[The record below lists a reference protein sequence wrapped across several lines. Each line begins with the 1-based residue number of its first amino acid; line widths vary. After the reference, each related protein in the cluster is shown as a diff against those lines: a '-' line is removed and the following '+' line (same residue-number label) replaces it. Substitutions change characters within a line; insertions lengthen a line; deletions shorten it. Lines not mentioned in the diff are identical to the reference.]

1 MLSDKGYAI
10 QGGVKNFL
18 GETEEVTAPK
28 FWQSSENSPP
38 TELSYITDAEKN
50 LLLQANLHGSL
61 VNNQPNI
68 GASGILSFDG
78 WGDASDGF
86 GNSGETS
93 SDSGFSGGNNNN
105 NNNYSVQDDMT
116 DYATNVGKE
125 AAVGGG
131 FVGDNNNDG
140 GNNYVVPDPVLPPGV
155 ISQNFDYET
164 EAYSTGPNDIDAGYG
179 LGSIESSFYNPETK
193 QVTITQT
200 PGIITTEQ
208 YQTANL
214 EAYLDSNAV
223 SKQDKIDTLNQLQ
236 ALSNSNL
243 KGSKLSDLET
253 DFVVDNLDLAFN
265 NVKNQTK
272 YSEFTSSIDEDA
284 STFAGDLSDNPLGT
298 VAKSGGILGTM
309 IRGVTD
315 TYKNNK
321 ALELLGYTGQTI
333 RYNPNDPNDFKYS
346 GNYLTG
352 NVSGGE
358 REAMNQLTP
367 LAANVV
373 GNTTPV
379 NSMVNNYFANLG
391 NQGSA
396 SAVQTAYDQAK
407 ANLNMILTPTNQQF
421 GYSAAFPGGFTMDNL
436 SNNPYNIDY
445 MKNRGLI

>member
-1 MLSDKGYAI
+1 MLSNKNYAI

-18 GETEEVTAPK
+18 GEMEEVTAPK

-93 SDSGFSGGNNNN
+93 SDSGFGGGNNNN
-105 NNNYSVQDDMT
+105 NNNQGSDSGHSRFD
-116 DYATNVGKE
+116 VGSGYYGE
-125 AAVGGG
+125 PTRTTTPT
-131 FVGDNNNDG
+131 NNN
-140 GNNYVVPDPVLPPGV
+140 NNNNFPDPQLPPGV
-155 ISQNFDYET
+155 VSQNFDYET
-164 EAYSTGPNDIDAGYG
+164 EAYTPSPNDIDAGYG
-179 LGSIESSFYNPETK
+179 LGKIESSFYNPETK

-223 SKQDKIDTLNQLQ
+223 SKEDKINTLNQLQ

-243 KGSKLSDLET
+243 KGSKLSDIET

-284 STFAGDLSDNPLGT
+284 STFAGDLSNNPLGT
-298 VAKSGGILGTM
+298 IAKSGGILGTM

-391 NQGSA
+391 NQGST
-396 SAVQTAYDQAK
+396 SDVQTAYDQAK

>member
-78 WGDASDGF
+78 WGDVSGGVSDTSA
-86 GNSGETS
+86 GNAGAEGGQGSGNDGGSTGYQGGGGYDYESAAYGAPDTIESITS
-93 SDSGFSGGNNNN
+93 SNNNN
-105 NNNYSVQDDMT
+105 NNNFEY
-116 DYATNVGKE
+116 
-125 AAVGGG
+125 
-131 FVGDNNNDG
+131 
-140 GNNYVVPDPVLPPGV
+140 PDPVLPPGV

-223 SKQDKIDTLNQLQ
+223 SKEDKINTLNQLQ

-243 KGSKLSDLET
+243 KGSKLSDIET

-284 STFAGDLSDNPLGT
+284 STFASDLSDNPLKT

-379 NSMVNNYFANLG
+379 DSMVNNYFANLG
-391 NQGSA
+391 NQGSV
-396 SAVQTAYDQAK
+396 SDVQTAYDQAK

>member
-1 MLSDKGYAI
+1 MLSNKDYAI

-18 GETEEVTAPK
+18 GKTEEVTAPK

-50 LLLQANLHGSL
+50 LLLEANLHGSL

-86 GNSGETS
+86 SSSGETS
-93 SDSGFSGGNNNN
+93 SDSGFGGGN
-105 NNNYSVQDDMT
+105 
-116 DYATNVGKE
+116 
-125 AAVGGG
+125 
-131 FVGDNNNDG
+131 DNNNSFDYESAAYG
-140 GNNYVVPDPVLPPGV
+140 APDSISSISSSNDNQNDYSFPDPVLPPGV
-155 ISQNFDYET
+155 VSKNFDYET
-164 EAYSTGPNDIDAGYG
+164 QAYTPSPNDIDAGYG
-179 LGSIESSFYNPETK
+179 IGSIESSFYNPETK

-214 EAYLDSNAV
+214 EAYLDSPAV
-223 SKQDKIDTLNQLQ
+223 SKEDKINTLNQLQ

-243 KGSKLSDLET
+243 KGSKLSDIET
-253 DFVVDNLDLAFN
+253 DFVVSNLDLAFN
-265 NVKNQTK
+265 NVKDQTK

-284 STFAGDLSDNPLGT
+284 TTFADDISNNTLGT
-298 VAKSGGILGTM
+298 IAKSGGILGTM
-309 IRGVTD
+309 VRGVSD

-352 NVSGGE
+352 NVGGDE

-379 NSMVNNYFANLG
+379 NSMVNNYFANLN
-391 NQGSA
+391 NQGTTSD
-396 SAVQTAYDQAK
+396 VQTAYDQAK

-421 GYSAAFPGGFTMDNL
+421 GYSAPISGGFTMANL

>member
-164 EAYSTGPNDIDAGYG
+164 DAYSTGPNDIDAGYG

-223 SKQDKIDTLNQLQ
+223 SKEDKIDTLNQLQ

-391 NQGSA
+391 NQGSV
-396 SAVQTAYDQAK
+396 SDVQTAYDQAK

>member
-18 GETEEVTAPK
+18 GKTEEVTAPK

-78 WGDASDGF
+78 WGDVSGGVSDTSA
-86 GNSGETS
+86 GNAGAEGGQGSGNDGGSTGYQGGGGYDYESAAYGAPDTIESITS
-93 SDSGFSGGNNNN
+93 SNNNN
-105 NNNYSVQDDMT
+105 NNNFEY
-116 DYATNVGKE
+116 
-125 AAVGGG
+125 
-131 FVGDNNNDG
+131 
-140 GNNYVVPDPVLPPGV
+140 PDPVLPPGV

-223 SKQDKIDTLNQLQ
+223 SKEDKINTLNQLQ

-243 KGSKLSDLET
+243 KGSKLSDIET
-253 DFVVDNLDLAFN
+253 DFVVGNLDLAFN

-284 STFAGDLSDNPLGT
+284 STFASDLSDNPLKT

>member
-78 WGDASDGF
+78 WGDVSGGVSDTSA
-86 GNSGETS
+86 GNAGAEGGQGSGNDGGSTGYQGGGGYDYESAAYGAPDTIESITS
-93 SDSGFSGGNNNN
+93 SNNNN
-105 NNNYSVQDDMT
+105 NNNFEY
-116 DYATNVGKE
+116 
-125 AAVGGG
+125 
-131 FVGDNNNDG
+131 
-140 GNNYVVPDPVLPPGV
+140 PDPVLPPGV

-193 QVTITQT
+193 EVSITQT

-223 SKQDKIDTLNQLQ
+223 SKEDKINTLNQLQ

-243 KGSKLSDLET
+243 KGSKLSDIET

-284 STFAGDLSDNPLGT
+284 QTFAGDLSNNPLET
-298 VAKSGGILGTM
+298 VARSGGILGTM

-379 NSMVNNYFANLG
+379 DSMVNNYFANLG

>member
-86 GNSGETS
+86 SNAGETS
-93 SDSGFSGGNNNN
+93 SDSGFGGSNNNN
-105 NNNYSVQDDMT
+105 NNNNQGSDSGHSRFD
-116 DYATNVGKE
+116 VGSGYYGE
-125 AAVGGG
+125 PTTTTTTS
-131 FVGDNNNDG
+131 NNN
-140 GNNYVVPDPVLPPGV
+140 NNNNFPDPVLPPGV

-164 EAYSTGPNDIDAGYG
+164 DAYSTGPNDIDAGYG

-253 DFVVDNLDLAFN
+253 DFVVGNLDLAFN

-284 STFAGDLSDNPLGT
+284 STFAGDLSNNPLGT
-298 VAKSGGILGTM
+298 IAKSGGILGTM

-391 NQGSA
+391 NQGST
-396 SAVQTAYDQAK
+396 SDVQTAYDQAK